1 MEHTE
6 KSIITLWKEFNKSN
20 SLLVEKLGRSKNTIG
35 EFGEYLAYK
44 HYGGTLYNGSY
55 AGADLVDSEGVLY
68 QVKTRQLKQLD
79 STSLGIIRSWEF
91 DYLVVLL
98 FGMQGEILKALEV
111 PVDIAKEY
119 AKQNDYQNG
128 TVITTTNAFLND
140 DRFRDLSDSMK
151 EILGNE
157 NFVDG
162 IDDCGLL
169 NNGKVLP
176 IEFIP
181 NDKEKFIEILLQ
193 KKQAR
198 YDIIYQNGSKET
210 KQWNITRLSE
220 TSSLVG
226 NIRSREEFRQG
237 EWQEKN
243 IKLVRFYV

>member
-1 MEHTE
+1 MEKKE
-6 KSIITLWKEFNKSN
+6 KSIITLWKDYNRSN
-20 SLLVEKLGRSKNTIG
+20 SLLVQKLGRSYNTVG

-44 HYGGTLYNGSY
+44 HYGGTLFNGSY
-55 AGADLVDSEGVLY
+55 AGADLVDSDGALY
-68 QVKTRQLKQLD
+68 QVNSRQIKQLGF
-79 STSLGIIRSWEF
+79 TQLGVIKSWEF
-91 DYLVVLL
+91 DFLVVLL

-140 DRFRDLSDSMK
+140 DRFRDLTDSMK

-181 NDKEKFIEILLQ
+181 NDKEEFKEILLQ
-193 KKQAR
+193 KKEAR
-198 YDIIYQNGSKET
+198 YEILYQDGRKET
-210 KQWNITRLSE
+210 KIWNITRFSE
-220 TSSLVG
+220 TSSLLG